1 MSYLMSYNPVFKVLT
16 NITVQ
21 YFYSQKEEFQCPSN
35 IANGNYADPV
45 TCRRFYQCVDGFP
58 YLNRCPSGLYF
69 DDVQK
74 FCTFK
79 DEAKC
84 GPLST
89 TPATVT
95 DAPVDKAQ
103 KCNTEECQLPYCF
116 CSKDGTQIPGGL
128 EADKIPQMIML
139 TFDGAV
145 NLNNYDHY
153 SKIFNGKR
161 KNPNGCN
168 IRASVPA
175 HFELS
180 TVEIPV
186 FSSESFVEAE
196 KSIFGSRKT
205 PAAVPNEPM
214 QPLHGPSFLHYV
226 LVG

>member
-1 MSYLMSYNPVFKVLT
+1 MP
-16 NITVQ
+16 
-21 YFYSQKEEFQCPSN
+21 QKEEFQCPSN

-168 IRASVPA
+168 IRGTFFLSHEYRYDRHEDITVPMLQYDIKPY
-175 HFELS
+175 FRISQL
-180 TVEIPV
+180 
-186 FSSESFVEAE
+186 
-196 KSIFGSRKT
+196 KR
-205 PAAVPNEPM
+205 
-214 QPLHGPSFLHYV
+214 
-226 LVG
+226 